1 MDGSSSS
8 AEMASGTIRN
18 IVPQQKRFYAHRK
31 LVKRRTRLSPFIL
44 PKAVK
49 IVQQGGQ
56 ICLAKGDKYVHLI
69 QKKKKQINLTRAR
82 DRHHSLPFAA
92 LLREAL
98 GLAETRRRRPVPK
111 VDPELIRA
119 IARIGSN
126 LNQIARWLNTA
137 QRQGKVSAIDAI
149 AVSSQLVSLDRGLV
163 ETLDAFRT
171 QEHGRC

>member
-1 MDGSSSS
+1 M
-8 AEMASGTIRN
+8 
-18 IVPQQKRFYAHRK
+18 
-31 LVKRRTRLSPFIL
+31 
-44 PKAVK
+44 
-49 IVQQGGQ
+49 
-56 ICLAKGDKYVHLI
+56 GDEL
-69 QKKKKQINLTRAR
+69 QRAR
-82 DRHHSLPFAA
+82 RPLSYSEPLDREPCEGMQASPSNPTKKRGGSLNSELDAVIVFRCTAAEKQALIERAAMAGLPFAA

-137 QRQGKVSAIDAI
+137 QRQGNVSAIDAI
-149 AVSSQLVSLDRGLV
+149 AVSTRLVSLDRGLV

>member
-1 MDGSSSS
+1 M
-8 AEMASGTIRN
+8 
-18 IVPQQKRFYAHRK
+18 
-31 LVKRRTRLSPFIL
+31 
-44 PKAVK
+44 
-49 IVQQGGQ
+49 
-56 ICLAKGDKYVHLI
+56 
-69 QKKKKQINLTRAR
+69 
-82 DRHHSLPFAA
+82 
-92 LLREAL
+92 LREAL